1 VPTTAG
7 CCCRARAFAGG
18 RDAGE
23 WVKKLKTDGA
33 AALAG
38 APVGLLALGEGVS
51 EAEVA
56 EALAA
61 LIAAAAES

>member
-1 VPTTAG
+1 M
-7 CCCRARAFAGG
+7 
-18 RDAGE
+18 
-23 WVKKLKTDGA
+23 KKLKTDGA